1 MRLEIS
7 ELDPAKFISAPGVV
21 WQVAFKKTEVELDL
35 LTDIDITLMVE
46 KSFRGEICDAIH
58 NYAKANKKY
67 IKDVDKNKE
76 PSYLNYWDVNYLYG
90 WAMSQTCPT
99 FNFKWVEDTSQFNED
114 FVKSYNEES
123 DEGFFLKFMF
133 NTQKNYMNF
142 IVTYRFYLKEGNL
155 KKLGSL

>member
-90 WAMSQTCPT
+90 WAMPQTFPT
-99 FNFKWVEDTSQFNED
+99 FNFKSVEDTSQFNED
-114 FVKSYNEES
+114 FIKSYNKKS
-123 DEGFFLKFMF
+123 DGTF
-133 NTQKNYMNF
+133 
-142 IVTYRFYLKEGNL
+142 
-155 KKLGSL
+155 S